1 MPFAMISIIV
11 ALAIPLVLSVIPI
24 LIALYALQVS
34 LRAKKYAHEQVQLM
48 QEQNKDI
55 QERKNQDAIDADWAV
70 RYEKVVNQLRKIN
83 PHLQVQEPGVT
94 GTTMMYTTIFPDHR
108 FRADLQT
115 YIVPLDSS
123 GTVFLPRSPRPDE
136 LRSPKMREIIANAEQ
151 KLIGFRKN
159 HPFAAQHLD

>member
-1 MPFAMISIIV
+1 MIPGIV
-11 ALAIPLVLSVIPI
+11 PVAIALLLSVIPI
-24 LIALYALQVS
+24 LIALYALQIS
-34 LRAKKYAHEQVQLM
+34 LRAEKYSHEQVQLM

-55 QERKNQDAIDADWAV
+55 QERKNQDAIDADWAI

-83 PHLQVQEPGVT
+83 PHVQVQEPGVT

-136 LRSPKMREIIANAEQ
+136 LRSPKMREIITKAEQ
-151 KLIGFRKN
+151 LLGEFRKN
-159 HPFAAQHLD
+159 HPAAARNLD